1 MTAVTIFLHDEGT
14 LRISFPYSQTAV
26 DAVKKVDGARWN
38 PESRTWRVPL
48 DRLDAVLAIFGDS
61 AAVAPEVFMAA
72 DATPQEIIAP
82 KTPLTPEQRLENFM
96 LTLVWAGVTLTVNGA
111 QVRGSGG
118 AWTQIL
124 QAEIDKRAVALIRLI
139 RSGWQPPV
147 VLAVAPAPVPETF
160 EHITELDRV
169 MARGEHRWR
178 EAAEREEGY
187 KEAAK
192 RARFERAARAVQAS
206 MFEQEGL

>member
-1 MTAVTIFLHDEGT
+1 MTGTTIFLHDEGT

-26 DAVKKVDGARWN
+26 DAMKTVDGATWDKA
-38 PESRTWRVPL
+38 SKTWRAPVAK
-48 DRLDAVLAIFGDS
+48 LDAVLRAFPD
-61 AAVAPEVFMAA
+61 AALAPEVALAGPPVLPIQHFAETCAA
-72 DATPQEIIAP
+72 
-82 KTPLTPEQRLENFM
+82 
-96 LTLVWAGVTLTVNGA
+96 AGVTLTVDGA

-124 QAEIDKRAVALIRLI
+124 QAEIDKRATALIRLL

-147 VLAVAPAPVPETF
+147 AMEVRPAPVPETF
-160 EHITELDRV
+160 DHITELDRV

-187 KEAAK
+187 KQAAK
-192 RARFERAARAVQAS
+192 LARFERAARAVQAS